1 MSYYFSA
8 RSLIASIINL
18 MSEIINVIGGGLAGV
33 EAAWQAARLGVKV
46 RLYEMR
52 PVQQTPAHRTDKLAE
67 IVCSNSLKTDE
78 PGTAPYL
85 LKEELRRGRS
95 LVMEAAAAT
104 RVPAGAALSVDRI
117 KFAELI
123 TERIKAHPNI
133 EIVREEVRAIVSIG
147 TTPSAQSGHPSSEQ
161 EGRSQSSP
169 PVLGGVS
176 AASADGVVALHKEP
190 LHNGVAA
197 ETDSYFASAPLLNK
211 EGSLDDVW
219 IIATGP
225 LTSDSLTESI
235 MKFTGD
241 DQLYFYDAIAPIV
254 AADSIDMSIA
264 FKAARYGKGGDDY
277 INCPMDREQYETFIN
292 ELLAAKSVPL
302 KRFEE
307 TRWFESCLPI
317 EEIARRGVDTLRFGP
332 MKPKGLPDPKTGY
345 EPYACVQLRQEN
357 LMADAYGL
365 VGFQNHLRYGEQAR
379 VLRLIPGLEN
389 AEFLQFGQ
397 IHRNTF
403 INSPKILNEDLST
416 RTNPNLFFAGQI
428 TGVEG
433 YVESVAT
440 GWIAGI
446 NAVRTLRGQPLLTAP
461 PTSAIGA
468 LCRYVS
474 NVETKNFQPV
484 NITFGL
490 LEPLPVELRKKHRNK
505 RERHVIQVERALTDW
520 DEWLEEIKGRD
531 AKMQAV

>member
-1 MSYYFSA
+1 M
-8 RSLIASIINL
+8 
-18 MSEIINVIGGGLAGV
+18 IGGGLAGV
-33 EAAWQAARLGVKV
+33 EAAWQAAELGAAV

-52 PVQQTPAHRTDKLAE
+52 PVLQTPAHRTDKLAE

-85 LKEELRRGRS
+85 LKEELRRGSS

-117 KFAELI
+117 KFAEYI
-123 TERIKAHPNI
+123 TEKIEAHLNI
-133 EIVREEVRAIVSIG
+133 EVVREEISTLDG
-147 TTPSAQSGHPSSEQ
+147 F
-161 EGRSQSSP
+161 EGVP
-169 PVLGGVS
+169 
-176 AASADGVVALHKEP
+176 
-190 LHNGVAA
+190 
-197 ETDSYFASAPLLNK
+197 T
-211 EGSLDDVW
+211 

-225 LTSDSLTESI
+225 LTSDALTKEI
-235 MKFTGD
+235 MRLTGD

-277 INCPMDREQYETFIN
+277 INCPMSREEYQVFFDALIE
-292 ELLAAKSVPL
+292 AKSVPL

-317 EEIARRGVDTLRFGP
+317 EEIGRRGVDTLRFGP
-332 MKPKGLPDPKTGY
+332 MKPKGLPDPRTGS

-365 VGFQNHLRYGEQAR
+365 VGFQNHLRYGEQER
-379 VLRLIPGLEN
+379 VLKLIPGLQN

-403 INSPKILNEDLST
+403 INSPKVLNETLAM
-416 RTNPNLFFAGQI
+416 REYPQIFFAGQI

-440 GWIAGI
+440 GWLAGL
-446 NAVRTLRGQPLLTAP
+446 NAVRTLCDEPLLTAP
-461 PTSAIGA
+461 LTSAIGA

-490 LEPLPVELRKKHRNK
+490 LQELPVELRKKYRNK
-505 RERHVIQVERALTDW
+505 RERHMIQVERALKAW
-520 DEWLEEIKGRD
+520 DEWMVSFQRKD
-531 AKMQAV
+531 AKAQRREG